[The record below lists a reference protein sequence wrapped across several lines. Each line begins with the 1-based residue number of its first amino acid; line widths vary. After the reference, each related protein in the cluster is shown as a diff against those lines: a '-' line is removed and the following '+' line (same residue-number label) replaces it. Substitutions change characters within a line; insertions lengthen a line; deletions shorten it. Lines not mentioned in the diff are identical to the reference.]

1 MKIFR
6 ILAIIALA
14 VGLNPAHAEGFD
26 EGIEYSVIKN
36 PVATSDPDKV
46 VVTEMFWYGCPHCF
60 RFEPYFMK
68 WKQRQPAGVV
78 VEHIPS
84 VLNPSWM
91 EHARTYYAL
100 QVMGET
106 QRTHDKIFAALHLK
120 NMRLNNV
127 DSMAEFVAGLGV
139 DEKEFRSNYHSFP
152 VDTMIRKS
160 RKKERQYGH
169 RGVPAVIINGKYLT
183 SASMAGSNARWIQVI
198 DYLVKKE
205 LQAKQ

>member
-1 MKIFR
+1 MNIFR
-6 ILAIIALA
+6 ILLIITFAF
-14 VGLNPAHAEGFD
+14 GLNPAHAEDFD
-26 EGIEYSVIKN
+26 EGIEYSVIKT
-36 PVATSDPDKV
+36 PVATSQPDKV

-60 RFEPYFMK
+60 RFEPYVVK
-68 WKQRQPAGVV
+68 WKQSMPAGAV
-78 VEHIPS
+78 VEQVPS

-91 EHARTYYAL
+91 EHARAFYAL
-100 QVMGET
+100 QLMGET

-120 NMRLNNV
+120 NQLLNNV

-139 DEKEFRSNYHSFP
+139 DEQEFRKNYHSFP

-169 RGVPAVIINGKYLT
+169 RGVPAVIVNGKYLT
-183 SASMAGSNARWIQVI
+183 SASMAGSNSRMIQVI

-205 LQAKQ
+205 LQAN